1 MAFSAKSALRAAC
14 LAALALSLSG
24 CAEMLGM
31 ESKQLTRAE
40 AALAARIDTL
50 QARVDSLQNEL
61 AKAARR
67 NQADLAALQRAVQ
80 EGNDAIAARIE
91 ENTYAI
97 SRSAAKPAPAAQPEG
112 KKKAQTPAQ
121 AAAPAASPAPAGE
134 ELEKL
139 YNMARADFNAQRFQE
154 AYQGFKSVYEQAPEG
169 RRAEDALYWMGLCF
183 EKTSQP
189 DAALVVY
196 RQVLDAF
203 PQGKKS
209 CAARFQMAR
218 IAEAQGRA
226 DERLELL
233 RQLAGEPV
241 CASSNE
247 GRRAA
252 EMLK

>member
-1 MAFSAKSALRAAC
+1 MAFSPKSALRAAC
-14 LAALALSLSG
+14 LAALALTLSG
-24 CAEMLGM
+24 CAEMLGI
-31 ESKQLTRAE
+31 ESKQLSRTE
-40 AALAARIDTL
+40 AALTARIDTL

-67 NQADLAALQRAVQ
+67 NQADMAALQRALR

-97 SRSAAKPAPAAQPEG
+97 SRSAAKPAPAPAQPEG
-112 KKKAQTPAQ
+112 KKKAQAPAQ
-121 AAAPAASPAPAGE
+121 AAPAPAPGE

-154 AYQGFKSVYEQAPEG
+154 AYKGFKSVYEQDPEG

-183 EKTSQP
+183 EKTAQP

-218 IAEAQGRA
+218 IAEAQGKA
-226 DERLELL
+226 EERLELL

-241 CASSNE
+241 CANSNE

>member
-1 MAFSAKSALRAAC
+1 MC
-14 LAALALSLSG
+14 
-24 CAEMLGM
+24 
-31 ESKQLTRAE
+31 
-40 AALAARIDTL
+40 ID
-50 QARVDSLQNEL
+50 
-61 AKAARR
+61 
-67 NQADLAALQRAVQ
+67 
-80 EGNDAIAARIE
+80 
-91 ENTYAI
+91 YA
-97 SRSAAKPAPAAQPEG
+97 G
-112 KKKAQTPAQ
+112 TP
-121 AAAPAASPAPAGE
+121 
-134 ELEKL
+134 
-139 YNMARADFNAQRFQE
+139 R
-154 AYQGFKSVYEQAPEG
+154 EG

-183 EKTSQP
+183 EKTAQP

-241 CASSNE
+241 CANSNE